1 MAIHPNTFMSKQSL
15 QPGARGEIFQQDMPG
30 YRGQG
35 DRINRTNMKLAVS
48 EHDVPNIKYE
58 MDRRLPVL
66 FRYGWAHGY
75 NQVVMP
81 KGRFVAV
88 DKSLNILDFDTKKAY
103 NALTLANGGADVKL
117 RDMSY
122 QNVQN
127 QEIAAVGVGTQWAP
141 LKEGAYTKTSTNEV
155 IYRPFKSEEAL
166 LAALACEEEV
176 DGKAKKATAK
186 AAARVAAPVI
196 AVDAATGLVTVDG
209 AVRTDVRLGNVPVG
223 ILERNE
229 YTRNDDAYNGMQPG
243 AVLTDK
249 LVELPMFLEKEKA
262 EMNPWGSA
270 YGSFLP
276 GDLVKSDENGRAV
289 VSPLSRPELVAKMTA
304 GEIELERQQ
313 VVGQVY
319 AVSRDLVP
327 AGAAKYAQW
336 ALSDRLNFDEF
347 NPDIWR
353 MNNRDGEDNIEQS
366 PYKANG
372 GGFVNSGL
380 DMTGKEG
387 NYFEEP
393 GYPWDRTMHEHDLH
407 MLASSVRTHSNRFGL
422 EHMLEQGIPGLT
434 DGYNAVSRELGPE
447 ELGTFKQAASK
458 DEYKE
463 MMFKTADVHLESMK
477 IAVTTKDVAEE
488 GDFVEVNVKQV
499 GQKVDLKGAA
509 VTGAIQITYVN
520 LKQGIIKL
528 GVAADKAED
537 VHNALADG
545 KKAKIVVKYNKRGLT
560 GVPTNLDWD
569 GCAGVVTILLQK

>member
-1 MAIHPNTFMSKQSL
+1 MAIHPNSFMTKQSL

-48 EHDVPNIKYE
+48 EHDVPNIKWE
-58 MDRRLPVL
+58 LDRRLPVL

-75 NQVVMP
+75 NQIVMP

-88 DKSLNILDFDTKKAY
+88 DPSLNILDFDTHKAY
-103 NALTLANGGADVKL
+103 NALTLANGGADVEIRKS
-117 RDMSY
+117 SY
-122 QNVQN
+122 QNVQDKST
-127 QEIAAVGVGTQWAP
+127 APVGIGTQWAP
-141 LKEGAYTKTSTNEV
+141 IKTKAYELTSKNEV
-155 IYRPFKSEEAL
+155 IFRPFNPAAAAAIDVCEVTEE
-166 LAALACEEEV
+166 
-176 DGKAKKATAK
+176 GKAKTAKTAK
-186 AAARVAAPVI
+186 AAKSAPVVG
-196 AVDAATGLVTVDG
+196 VDAQTGLVTVDG
-209 AVRTDVRLGNVPVG
+209 VVRNDVRLGNTPIG

-249 LVELPMFLEKEKA
+249 LVELPLFLVKEKA

-270 YGSFLP
+270 YGSMIP

-289 VSPLSRPELVAKMTA
+289 VSPLSRPEIVATMTA

-313 VVGQVY
+313 VIGQVY

-347 NPDIWR
+347 NPDVWR
-353 MNNRDGEDNIEQS
+353 MNNRDGEDNINKS

-372 GGFVNSGL
+372 GGFINNTT
-380 DMTGKEG
+380 DMTGRD
-387 NYFEEP
+387 FTSEP
-393 GYPWDRTMHEHDLH
+393 GYPFDRTMHEHDLH
-407 MLASSVRTHSNRFGL
+407 MLESTVRTHSNRFGL

-434 DGYNAVSRELGPE
+434 DGYNVASRELGPE
-447 ELGTFKQAASK
+447 EVGTFAQAASEA
-458 DEYKE
+458 DYRP
-463 MMFKTADVHLESMK
+463 MMFKSADVNLESMK
-477 IAVTTKDVAEE
+477 IGVTTGATVSDD
-488 GDFVEVNVKQV
+488 DFKEVNVKEIN
-499 GQKVDLKGAA
+499 QKFDLKGANISNA
-509 VTGAIQITYVN
+509 MEIKYVD
-520 LKQGIIKL
+520 LKQGIIT
-528 GVAADKAED
+528 VAVAEDKATE
-537 VHNALADG
+537 VHKALEG
-545 KKAKIVVKYNKRGLT
+545 KKAKVVLKYNKRGLT

>member
-1 MAIHPNTFMSKQSL
+1 MALHPNTFMSKQSL

-58 MDRRLPVL
+58 LDRRLPVL

-81 KGRFVAV
+81 KGRLIAV

-117 RDMSY
+117 REASY
-122 QNVQN
+122 KNVQN
-127 QEIAAVGVGTQWAP
+127 EETAPVGIGTQWAP
-141 LKEGAYTKTSTNEV
+141 LAEGTYEKTSKNEV
-155 IYRPFKSEEAL
+155 IFRPFKAAA
-166 LAALACEEEV
+166 AALAEECEVE
-176 DGKAKKATAK
+176 GKGKSKAK
-186 AAARVAAPVI
+186 AAKTVTVG
-196 AVDAATGLVTVDG
+196 VDAATGLVTIDG
-209 AVRTDVRLGNVPVG
+209 VPTKDVRLGNIPVG

-270 YGSFLP
+270 YGQFLP

-289 VSPLSRPELVAKMTA
+289 VSPLSRQEIVAKMTA

-353 MNNRDGEDNIEQS
+353 MNNRDGEDNISQS
-366 PYKANG
+366 PYRANG
-372 GGFVNSGL
+372 GGFVNNEL

-387 NYFEEP
+387 KYFEEP

-422 EHMLEQGIPGLT
+422 EHMMEQGIPGLT
-434 DGYNAVSRELGPE
+434 DGYNVASRELGPE
-447 ELGTFKQAASK
+447 VVGTFRQAMSAN
-458 DEYKE
+458 DYKE
-463 MMFKTADVHLESMK
+463 K
-477 IAVTTKDVAEE
+477 IGRASCRERV
-488 GDFVEVNVKQV
+488 
-499 GQKVDLKGAA
+499 
-509 VTGAIQITYVN
+509 
-520 LKQGIIKL
+520 
-528 GVAADKAED
+528 
-537 VHNALADG
+537 
-545 KKAKIVVKYNKRGLT
+545 
-560 GVPTNLDWD
+560 
-569 GCAGVVTILLQK
+569 

>member
-1 MAIHPNTFMSKQSL
+1 MALHPNTFMSKQSL

-58 MDRRLPVL
+58 LDRRLPVL

-75 NQVVMP
+75 NQIVMP
-81 KGRFVAV
+81 KGRLIAV

-117 RDMSY
+117 RGSDY
-122 QNVQN
+122 TNVQN
-127 QEIAAVGVGTQWAP
+127 TTTSPVGIGTQWMPVA
-141 LKEGAYTKTSTNEV
+141 EGTYEKTSKNEV
-155 IYRPFKSEEAL
+155 IFRPF
-166 LAALACEEEV
+166 AAGATGASLEDCTV
-176 DGKAKKATAK
+176 DEKAKTKKAVKTR
-186 AAARVAAPVI
+186 AAATLGI
-196 AVDAATGLVTVDG
+196 DAATGLVTIDG
-209 AVRTDVRLGNVPVG
+209 VPTKDVRLGNIPVG

-249 LVELPMFLEKEKA
+249 LIELPMFLEKEKA

-270 YGSFLP
+270 YGNFLP

-289 VSPLSRPELVAKMTA
+289 VSPLSRAEIVAKMTA

-347 NPDIWR
+347 NPDLWR
-353 MNNRDGEDNIEQS
+353 MNNRDGEDNISQS

-372 GGFVNSGL
+372 GGFVNSEL
-380 DMTGKEG
+380 DMTGKE
-387 NYFEEP
+387 NQYFEEP

-407 MLASSVRTHSNRFGL
+407 MLASTMRTHSNRFGL
-422 EHMLEQGIPGLT
+422 EHILDQGIPGLT
-434 DGYNAVSRELGPE
+434 DGYNVAARELGVE
-447 ELGTFKQAASK
+447 ELGSFRQALTDK
-458 DEYKE
+458 DYKD
-463 MMFKTADVHLESMK
+463 MLYKTADVSLEGMK
-477 IAVTTKDVAEE
+477 IAVTTEEVAKEA
-488 GDFVEVNVKQV
+488 DFVEVNVNEIE
-499 GQKVDLKGAA
+499 QKVDLKGAA
-509 VTGAIQITYVN
+509 IASAMQITYVN
-520 LKQGIIKL
+520 LKQGVIRLK
-528 GVAADKAED
+528 VAEDKATE
-537 VHNALADG
+537 VHAALANG
-545 KKAKIVVKYNKRGLT
+545 KKVKVFVKCTKRGLT

-569 GCAGVVTILLQK
+569 GCMGVVTILLQK

>member
-15 QPGARGEIFQQDMPG
+15 QPGARGEIFQQDIPG

-81 KGRFVAV
+81 KGRLIAV

-117 RDMSY
+117 RGADY
-122 QNVQN
+122 KNVQN
-127 QEIAAVGVGTQWAP
+127 QDTAPVGIGTQWAP
-141 LKEGAYTKTSTNEV
+141 LVEGAYTKTLKNEV
-155 IYRPFKSEEAL
+155 IFRPFNPEIAA
-166 LAALACEEEV
+166 AALACEEEAV
-176 DGKAKKATAK
+176 EGKAKKAK
-186 AAARVAAPVI
+186 AARVASQVI
-196 AVDAATGLVTVDG
+196 GIDSNTGLVTVDG
-209 AVRTDVRLGNVPVG
+209 VPTRDVRLGNVPVG

-270 YGSFLP
+270 YGNFLP

-366 PYKANG
+366 PYRANG

-447 ELGTFKQAASK
+447 ELGTFRQAASEA
-458 DEYKE
+458 DYKE
-463 MMFKTADVHLESMK
+463 MLFKTADVHLESMK
-477 IAVTTKDVAEE
+477 IAVTTDAVAKP
-488 GDFVEVNVKQV
+488 GDFVEVNVNEV
-499 GQKVDLKGAA
+499 GQKVELKGAA
-509 VTGAIQITYVN
+509 IAEAIQITYVN
-520 LKQGIIKL
+520 LLQGMIK
-528 GVAADKAED
+528 VKVNEEKASE
-537 VHNALADG
+537 VHAALANG
-545 KKAKIVVKYNKRGLT
+545 KKVRIIVKYNKRGLT

>member
-1 MAIHPNTFMSKQSL
+1 MALHPNTFMSKQSL

-58 MDRRLPVL
+58 LDRRLPVL

-81 KGRFVAV
+81 KGRLIAV

-117 RDMSY
+117 REASY
-122 QNVQN
+122 KNVQN
-127 QEIAAVGVGTQWAP
+127 EKTAPVGIGTQWAP
-141 LKEGAYTKTSTNEV
+141 LAEGTYEKTSKNEV
-155 IYRPFKSEEAL
+155 IFRPFKAAAA
-166 LAALACEEEV
+166 AALAEECEVE
-176 DGKAKKATAK
+176 GKGKSKAKAVKN
-186 AAARVAAPVI
+186 AAI
-196 AVDAATGLVTVDG
+196 GVDAATGLVTIDG
-209 AVRTDVRLGNVPVG
+209 VPTRDVRLGNIPVG

-270 YGSFLP
+270 YGQFLP

-289 VSPLSRPELVAKMTA
+289 VSPLSRPEIVAKMTA

-353 MNNRDGEDNIEQS
+353 MNNRDGEDNISQS
-366 PYKANG
+366 PYRANG
-372 GGFVNSGL
+372 GGFVNNEL

-387 NYFEEP
+387 KYFEEP

-422 EHMLEQGIPGLT
+422 EHMMEQGIPGLT
-434 DGYNAVSRELGPE
+434 DGYNVASRELGPE
-447 ELGTFKQAASK
+447 VVGTFRQAMSAN
-458 DEYKE
+458 DYKE
-463 MMFKTADVHLESMK
+463 TLYKTADVNLESMK
-477 IAVTTKDVAEE
+477 IAVTTDAVAQE
-488 GDFVEVNVKQV
+488 GDFVEVNVQEV
-499 GQKVDLKGAA
+499 GQTVDVKGANIA
-509 VTGAIQITYVN
+509 NAIEISYVS
-520 LKQGIIKL
+520 LKQGIIKIK
-528 GVAADKAED
+528 VKEDKATEL
-537 VHNALADG
+537 HTALEGG
-545 KKAKIVVKYNKRGLT
+545 KKVQVIVKYNKRGLT